1 MMTVTSSEPFFK
13 NTTKVAFSDP
23 GSIILDFKINMMV
36 RINCTKRKKRRRT
49 PVLCAV
55 IDYLT
60 QNKYERLVKLWN
72 FWDRRIVLF
81 NVLEDSL
88 GQ

>member
-1 MMTVTSSEPFFK
+1 MTVTSSEPFFK

-60 QNKYERLVKLWN
+60 QNKYERFVS
-72 FWDRRIVLF
+72 V
-81 NVLEDSL
+81 
-88 GQ
+88 